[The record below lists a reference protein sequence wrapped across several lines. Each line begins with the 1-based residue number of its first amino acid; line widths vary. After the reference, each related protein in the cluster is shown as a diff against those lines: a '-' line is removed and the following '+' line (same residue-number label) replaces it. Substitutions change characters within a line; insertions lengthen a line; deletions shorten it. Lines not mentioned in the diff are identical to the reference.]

1 MSGGKS
7 DDISWRQGLVF
18 IHNII
23 ELKGMQKI
31 LVSHWKALWVTR
43 KGSRTFLKPCM
54 TPCECRQLTGVYSWP
69 QARNQVAT
77 RMRWECVPNK
87 VFPDSESELKLSE
100 ATVPG
105 GSVASL
111 WLKVFCS
118 NK

>member
-1 MSGGKS
+1 MSVDNS
-7 DDISWRQGLVF
+7 QGF
-18 IHNII
+18 ILGLRLGI
-23 ELKGMQKI
+23 G
-31 LVSHWKALWVTR
+31 
-43 KGSRTFLKPCM
+43 
-54 TPCECRQLTGVYSWP
+54 WP
-69 QARNQVAT
+69 RE
-77 RMRWECVPNK
+77 RVPNK